1 MKNLLLYCCI
11 TLATLSTEVQ
21 SAAVADSAVIS
32 PLSPLDLSA
41 MPLVSRSLAEFSADS
56 SESVEAIA
64 SAAESHASYKYGEDP
79 SGIGWLFTSLSEPF
93 YLSLLGAFLLLLG
106 TIRRRDH

>member
-1 MKNLLLYCCI
+1 MKKLLLYCCI
-11 TLATLSTEVQ
+11 TLVTLSVEVRP
-21 SAAVADSAVIS
+21 APVGDSAVIS

-56 SESVEAIA
+56 SESVEVIA
-64 SAAESHASYKYGEDP
+64 AAESQTFKDGHGFE
-79 SGIGWLFTSLSEPF
+79 WLFSSFSEPF

>member
-1 MKNLLLYCCI
+1 MKKLLLYCCI
-11 TLATLSTEVQ
+11 TLVTLSVEVQ
-21 SAAVADSAVIS
+21 SAPVGDSAVIS

-41 MPLVSRSLAEFSADS
+41 MPLVSRSLAEFSAES
-56 SESVEAIA
+56 SESVEVIPDTEAQA
-64 SAAESHASYKYGEDP
+64 FKGGHGFE
-79 SGIGWLFTSLSEPF
+79 WLFSSLSEPF